1 MLLQSLPVL
10 AEDPTKEA
18 IRLLLAN
25 SDPLVAF
32 QGRRLLSKRWHIEQL
47 VFQLCEGKVA
57 WHFDVL
63 QEMAII

>member
-32 QGRRLLSKRWHIEQL
+32 KSRSLLSKRWHIEQL